1 MYGLIT
7 VENHDHRKTFVG
19 CKTVEQTVEVLV
31 KNNVIKVSYFFGGE
45 QRILYRRLT
54 GGDPETLIDVP
65 DVHIEKFNKND
76 LVFCESDFIPSI
88 GRSVI
93 VNVFTLEELC
103 EKLRSLDDIGI
114 KSASK
119 LE

>member
-1 MYGLIT
+1 MEYQGKLGPGEFVHPKT
-7 VENHDHRKTFVG
+7 DEEASAMLENPYLSKFSFTDG
-19 CKTVEQTVEVLV
+19 
-31 KNNVIKVSYFFGGE
+31 NGE
-45 QRILYRRLT
+45 RRILYRQLN
-54 GGDPETLIDVP
+54 GADPETLIDVP